1 MAQEIDPKTNS
12 MEPTKVH
19 GASEPGE
26 TERPVKKC
34 KGGRKLIYATLEQ
47 RKQRNRDAQAAFRER
62 RTEHIQELETTVQEQ
77 KAKLQASQAAHTSA
91 KDECLLLRYKN
102 SLLERILLEKG
113 IDVNAELNRKFEVGP
128 GRVKSAIKGQAASQ
142 RPETIS
148 TTVKKV
154 SPKPNPPNTV
164 LPLSPSASSC
174 CTHCTASHAHSSP
187 ESHPTPPSAGS
198 SPQFAPR
205 SIGVGAKPPSPTAST
220 AYGHPNK
227 RRRHA
232 YTTTCGPNSACS
244 NEAAVQKYN
253 SAYRVFSYPQAAAY
267 ALGKYIPLLLQ
278 YRPAWK
284 NSTESVSTDPES
296 SLDAAPTIAT
306 VEEGNPDAD
315 MVAAKAQSAFASYV
329 PRYQHHLPPP
339 PPQHQHQQQHQ
350 HHNHHLHHHQHQHQ
364 QQPYFSSKTQMLDFE
379 RGPITQLMDTY
390 DENFDLDLE
399 FLSSLQA

>member
-1 MAQEIDPKTNS
+1 MAQEIDPKANS
-12 MEPTKVH
+12 MEPTQAH
-19 GASEPGE
+19 SSSGPGE

-77 KAKLQASQAAHTSA
+77 KAMLQASQAAHTSA

-113 IDVNAELNRKFEVGP
+113 TEWCFRQPIGKNSCSFMFSGIGIDVNAELNRKFEVGA
-128 GRVKSAIKGQAASQ
+128 GRVKSAIKGQAISQ
-142 RPETIS
+142 RAETVS

-154 SPKPNPPNTV
+154 SPKPNPPSTV

-205 SIGVGAKPPSPTAST
+205 SIVVGAKPPSPSAST
-220 AYGHPNK
+220 AYGNPNK

-232 YTTTCGPNSACS
+232 YTTTCGQNSACS
-244 NEAAVQKYN
+244 NEAALQKYN
-253 SAYRVFSYPQAAAY
+253 SAYRVFSYPQAAY
-267 ALGKYIPLLLQ
+267 ALGKYIPLLL
-278 YRPAWK
+278 
-284 NSTESVSTDPES
+284 
-296 SLDAAPTIAT
+296 
-306 VEEGNPDAD
+306 
-315 MVAAKAQSAFASYV
+315 
-329 PRYQHHLPPP
+329 
-339 PPQHQHQQQHQ
+339 
-350 HHNHHLHHHQHQHQ
+350 
-364 QQPYFSSKTQMLDFE
+364 
-379 RGPITQLMDTY
+379 
-390 DENFDLDLE
+390 
-399 FLSSLQA
+399 